1 MSGNTIKDVARLAQV
16 SVGTASMA
24 LNGKQGVN
32 EETRKKVMEAARTL
46 NYKPSP
52 YARYLSSKKTNLI
65 GLIVTDITNPFFGIL
80 IDLIQKGLNKYGYDV
95 MLGISRGSIA
105 EEKRIVQKFIDMQ
118 VEGVLA
124 VPSHNP
130 APDTLHYND
139 LQKSKIPVCFITSYY
154 PGINAPCVM
163 TDLSDGA
170 YQLTKYLLQNGH
182 RQIIYIVGD
191 LSVPVSSLRVEG
203 YISAYRDLGLAHQP
217 DWIFSTDVTLE
228 AAYSTTELVLQQFQP
243 DAIITINDFMAMGVL
258 KCLKEH
264 NLNVPQD
271 ISVAGYDD
279 IIYSSMLETSLTTVR
294 QPLEQICQRTISMF
308 LKQLNLPDAA
318 DMITEKILLKP
329 NLIIRSSSKP
339 H

>member
-1 MSGNTIKDVARLAQV
+1 
-16 SVGTASMA
+16 
-24 LNGKQGVN
+24 
-32 EETRKKVMEAARTL
+32 
-46 NYKPSP
+46 
-52 YARYLSSKKTNLI
+52 
-65 GLIVTDITNPFFGIL
+65 
-80 IDLIQKGLNKYGYDV
+80 
-95 MLGISRGSIA
+95 MLGISRGSIT
-105 EEKRIVQKFIDMQ
+105 EEKRITQKFIDMQ
-118 VEGVLA
+118 VDGVIA

-130 APDTLHYND
+130 APDTLHYID
-139 LQKSKIPVCFITSYY
+139 LQKAKIPVCFITSYY

-191 LSVPVSSLRVEG
+191 LSVPVSNLRVEG
-203 YISAYRDLGLAHQP
+203 YLSAYRDLDLACQS

-228 AAYSTTELVLQQFQP
+228 AAYSTTELVLQKFQP

-264 NLNVPQD
+264 DLCVPQD

-279 IIYSSMLETSLTTVR
+279 IIYSSILETSLTTVR
-294 QPLEQICQRTISMF
+294 QPLEQICRRTISML
-308 LKQLNLPDAA
+308 LKQLDSPDET
-318 DMITEKILLKP
+318 DVIIEKILLKP
-329 NLIIRSSSKP
+329 DLIIRSSSKP

>member
-1 MSGNTIKDVARLAQV
+1 MLGNTIKDVARLAHV

-24 LNGKQGVN
+24 LNGKYGVN
-32 EETRKKVMEAARTL
+32 EETREKVLEAAREL
-46 NYKPSP
+46 NYKPNP

-65 GLIVTDITNPFFGIL
+65 GLVITDITNPFFGIL
-80 IDLIQKGLNKYGYDV
+80 IDLIQRGLNQYGYDI

-105 EEKRIVQKFIDMQ
+105 EEKRITQKFIDMQ
-118 VEGVLA
+118 VDGVIA

-130 APDTLHYND
+130 APDTTHYED
-139 LQKSKIPVCFITSYY
+139 LQKSKIPFCFITSYY
-154 PGINAPCVM
+154 PGIKAPCVM

-191 LSVPVSSLRVEG
+191 LSVPVSSLRVDG
-203 YISAYRDLGLAHQP
+203 YISAYRDLNLTYQP
-217 DWIFSTDVTLE
+217 EWIFSTDVTLE
-228 AAYSTTELVLQQFQP
+228 AAYSTTELVLQQFRP

-264 NLNVPQD
+264 SLSVPQD

-279 IIYSSMLETSLTTVR
+279 IVYASILETSLTTVR
-294 QPLEQICQRTISMF
+294 QPLEQLCQRTISML
-308 LKQLNLPDAA
+308 LKQLDSPDASNV
-318 DMITEKILLKP
+318 ITEKILLKP
-329 NLIIRSSSKP
+329 DLITRSSSGP

>member
-1 MSGNTIKDVARLAQV
+1 MLTNTIKDVARLAQV

-24 LNGKQGVN
+24 LNGKHGVN
-32 EETRKKVMEAARTL
+32 EETREKVLEAARKL
-46 NYKPSP
+46 NYKPNP

-65 GLIVTDITNPFFGIL
+65 GLVVTDITNPFFGVL
-80 IDLIQKGLNKYGYDV
+80 IDLIQKGLDKYGYDV
-95 MLGISRGSIA
+95 MLGISRGSIT
-105 EEKRIVQKFIDMQ
+105 EEKRITQKFIDMQ
-118 VEGVLA
+118 VDGVIA

-130 APDTLHYND
+130 APDTLHYID
-139 LQKSKIPVCFITSYY
+139 LQKAKIPVCFITSYY

-191 LSVPVSSLRVEG
+191 LSVPVSNLRVEG
-203 YISAYRDLGLAHQP
+203 YLSAYRDLDLACQS

-228 AAYSTTELVLQQFQP
+228 AAYSTTELVLQKFQP
-243 DAIITINDFMAMGVL
+243 DAIITINDFMVMGVL

-264 NLNVPQD
+264 DLCVPQD

-279 IIYSSMLETSLTTVR
+279 IIYSSILETSLTTVR
-294 QPLEQICQRTISMF
+294 QPLEQICRRTISML
-308 LKQLNLPDAA
+308 LKQLDSPDET
-318 DMITEKILLKP
+318 DVIIEKILLKP
-329 NLIIRSSSKP
+329 DLIIRSSSKP

>member
-1 MSGNTIKDVARLAQV
+1 MLTNTIKDVARLAQV

-24 LNGKQGVN
+24 LNGNHGVN
-32 EETRKKVMEAARTL
+32 EETREKVLEAARKL
-46 NYKPSP
+46 NYKPNP

-65 GLIVTDITNPFFGIL
+65 GLVVTDITNPFFGVL
-80 IDLIQKGLNKYGYDV
+80 IDLIQKGLDKYGYDV
-95 MLGISRGSIA
+95 MLGISRGSIT
-105 EEKRIVQKFIDMQ
+105 EEKRITQKFIDMQ
-118 VEGVLA
+118 VDGVIA

-130 APDTLHYND
+130 APDTLHYID
-139 LQKSKIPVCFITSYY
+139 LQKAKIPVCFITSYY

-191 LSVPVSSLRVEG
+191 LSVPVSNLRVEG
-203 YISAYRDLGLAHQP
+203 YLSAYRDLDLACQS

-228 AAYSTTELVLQQFQP
+228 AAYSTTELVLQKFQP

-264 NLNVPQD
+264 DLCVPQD

-279 IIYSSMLETSLTTVR
+279 IIYSSILETSLTTVR
-294 QPLEQICQRTISMF
+294 QPLEQICRRTISML
-308 LKQLNLPDAA
+308 LKQLDSPDET
-318 DMITEKILLKP
+318 DVIIEKILLKP
-329 NLIIRSSSKP
+329 DLIIRSSSKP

>member
-1 MSGNTIKDVARLAQV
+1 MLTNTIKDVARLAQV

-24 LNGKQGVN
+24 LNGKHGVN
-32 EETRKKVMEAARTL
+32 EETREKVLEAARKL
-46 NYKPSP
+46 NYKPNP

-65 GLIVTDITNPFFGIL
+65 GLVVTDITNPFFGVL
-80 IDLIQKGLNKYGYDV
+80 IDLIQKGLDKYGYDV
-95 MLGISRGSIA
+95 MLGISRGSIT
-105 EEKRIVQKFIDMQ
+105 EEKRITQKFIDMQ
-118 VEGVLA
+118 VDGVIA

-130 APDTLHYND
+130 APDTLHYID
-139 LQKSKIPVCFITSYY
+139 LQKAKIPVCFITSYY

-191 LSVPVSSLRVEG
+191 LSVPVSNLRVEG
-203 YISAYRDLGLAHQP
+203 YLSAYRDLDLACQS

-228 AAYSTTELVLQQFQP
+228 AAYSTTELVLQKFQP

-264 NLNVPQD
+264 DLCVPQD

-279 IIYSSMLETSLTTVR
+279 IIYSSILETSLTTVR
-294 QPLEQICQRTISMF
+294 QPLEQICRRTISML
-308 LKQLNLPDAA
+308 LKQP
-318 DMITEKILLKP
+318 TQ
-329 NLIIRSSSKP
+329 
-339 H
+339 